1 MMQSE
6 RHQHRRD
13 VVDCIEAE
21 YEATMRVYEH
31 HVCRVK
37 QQMITRCNQDCISD
51 IEIRDE

>member
-13 VVDCIEAE
+13 VVDCIETE
-21 YEATMRVYEH
+21 YEATMREYEH
-31 HVCRVK
+31 YMCRVK
-37 QQMITRCNQDCISD
+37 QQTITRCDQDCISD